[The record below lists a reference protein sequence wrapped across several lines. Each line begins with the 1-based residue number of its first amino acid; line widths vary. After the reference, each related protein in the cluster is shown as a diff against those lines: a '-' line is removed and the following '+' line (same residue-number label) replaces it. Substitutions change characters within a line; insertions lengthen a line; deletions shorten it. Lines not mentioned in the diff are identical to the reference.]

1 MNRSDGHGI
10 GERQPDVEAPLD
22 CVIIGGGPAGLTA
35 AIYCARYLLSTTVID
50 AGEGRARLIPRTHN
64 HAGFPGGIAGS
75 ELVERIRAQAI
86 ENGAKLRGGRVDAV
100 RRSVKGFEIGCG
112 AETLR
117 ARTLLLA
124 TGITDRRPAMSNACH
139 DAALAAGAIRYC
151 PICDGYEAI
160 DKQIAVIGTGEHGVR
175 EAVFLRAFSKTISL
189 VAPDGSHRLS
199 ERDRAETVQLGIALI
214 DGPARNFTLE
224 PSGLALDT
232 GNGRLSFETV
242 YPALGAVIHSELAVA
257 LGARVRGG
265 GCLIVDDHA
274 RTSVSGLYAAGD
286 VVLGLDQL
294 SGAMGQ
300 AALAATTIRNDLAQ
314 QARRIR

>member
-1 MNRSDGHGI
+1 MNGFDGNGI
-10 GERQPDVEAPLD
+10 GERQPDMEAPLD

-35 AIYCARYLLSTTVID
+35 AIYCARYLLKTTVID
-50 AGEGRARLIPRTHN
+50 AGESRASLIPRTHN

-75 ELVERIRAQAI
+75 ELVERIRVQAI
-86 ENGAKLRGGRVDAV
+86 ENGAHVRTGRVDMV
-100 RRSVKGFEIGCG
+100 RRSAEGFEIRYGS
-112 AETLR
+112 ETLR
-117 ARTLLLA
+117 AQTLLLA
-124 TGITDRRPAMSNACH
+124 TGITDRRPAISDACH

-175 EAVFLRAFSKTISL
+175 EAVFLRAFSKTVSL
-189 VAPDGSHRLS
+189 VAPDGAHMLS
-199 ERDRAETVQLGIALI
+199 EGDRTEAVRLGIALI

-224 PSGLALDT
+224 TSGLALDT
-232 GNGRLSFETV
+232 ANGRLSFEAV
-242 YPALGAVIHSELAVA
+242 YPALGAVIHSELAMA
-257 LGARVRGG
+257 LGARARGG

-274 RTSVSGLYAAGD
+274 RTSVRGLYAAGD

-314 QARRIR
+314 QARRLR